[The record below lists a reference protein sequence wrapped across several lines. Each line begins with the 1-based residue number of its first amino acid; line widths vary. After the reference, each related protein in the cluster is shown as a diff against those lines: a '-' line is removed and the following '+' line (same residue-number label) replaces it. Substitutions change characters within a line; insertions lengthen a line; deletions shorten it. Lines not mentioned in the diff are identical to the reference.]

1 MLRILMVIMTTFSF
15 VTEFIAPAAAAD
27 KNAHNLFVFCAG
39 GLRKPVE
46 TLSREFEAREGVSVE
61 ISYDGSNTLLSQIKL
76 NRKGDIYIAGDAGY
90 IETAQKDS
98 LVNESRALCWFV
110 PVIIVKK
117 GNPLKVK
124 ALTDLTKHGVK
135 IGQADAKTAA
145 IGRVMPGILSLNGVD
160 SLAWL
165 SNVALVTTMVNEL
178 AVALKLGTIDA
189 AVVWSAIA
197 NNYKDVADQVLI
209 PFEKNIIPE
218 AGAAV
223 LTFSKDSDAAGRY
236 LQFLSSQ
243 RGRAIFMENGYVVD
257 KPVK

>member
-1 MLRILMVIMTTFSF
+1 MVRLLMMIVLTISIITGLFVPDAVADKPARRIL
-15 VTEFIAPAAAAD
+15 
-27 KNAHNLFVFCAG
+27 VFCAG

-46 TLSREFEAREGVSVE
+46 ALSKDFEAQQGVSVE

-98 LVNESRALCWFV
+98 LVKESVRLCWFV

-124 ALTDLTKHGVK
+124 TLADLTKTGVK

-145 IGRVMPGILSLNGVD
+145 VGRVMPRILSLNGVD
-160 SLAWL
+160 SAAW
-165 SNVALVTTMVNEL
+165 SKNVVLVTTMVNEL
-178 AVALKLGTIDA
+178 AVAVKLGSIDA

-197 NNYKDVADQVLI
+197 SNYKDVADQVLV

-223 LTFSKDSDAAGRY
+223 LRFSKDSDAASRY
-236 LQFLSSQ
+236 LQFLMSPQS
-243 RGRAIFMENGYVVD
+243 RAVFSANGYVVD
-257 KPVK
+257 KPIK